1 VVSLGQGKIFR
12 IVPGSIEA
20 STTLSPATEDT
31 ILTADSEQGAQDLDP
46 IVEGGG
52 DQQDD
57 MDEEVDD
64 EDNDVDEEGGGE
76 ED

>member
-1 VVSLGQGKIFR
+1 MTL
-12 IVPGSIEA
+12 
-20 STTLSPATEDT
+20 LSPATEDT
-31 ILTADSEQGAQDLDP
+31 ILTGDSEQEAQDLDP

-64 EDNDVDEEGGGE
+64 EDNDVDEGGGE